1 MLVVM
6 SFNGNLFIACV
17 LGLSFG
23 YFIFGYMKKKHHMVE
38 AALEFRKLKESK
50 E

>member
-17 LGLSFG
+17 LGLSLGF
-23 YFIFGYMKKKHHMVE
+23 FIFGYMKKKHEMVE
-38 AALEFRKLKESK
+38 AALEIKKLK
-50 E
+50 